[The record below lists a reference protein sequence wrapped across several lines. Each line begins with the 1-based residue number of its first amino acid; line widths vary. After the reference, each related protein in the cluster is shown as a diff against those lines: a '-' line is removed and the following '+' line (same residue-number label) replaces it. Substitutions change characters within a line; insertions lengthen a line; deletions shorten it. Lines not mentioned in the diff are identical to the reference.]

1 MFKFDNRFT
10 IFNSIVF
17 SILLIGLSWIVYFVN
32 EEIIPFVTIV
42 MSSIFFF
49 VLVLRFDKVAALK
62 FFFSYGLILVVL
74 FRNNPNYPL
83 NYLYLVSPIIN
94 SFGNITRQDLKYV
107 IPLPIIVY
115 LLLLIISN
123 NYTFLTGATFIL
135 PIVGFIYM
143 FFLAWL
149 NSARSSV
156 RFVNHQLEEII
167 NNYYINK
174 GYLKHVY
181 RFYSEFI
188 PILNNHL
195 WSFNPLTS
203 TSRNLIQDIIC
214 YAVINDRLVILNG
227 SRFIWK
233 SKIENENLLKTIRE
247 KGIAYNIRSK
257 FDHSVSENNIFLH
270 SVSQDYEYVYVF
282 VLEGSLDFLYKGFDF
297 FLMFSP
303 IFNKVSNILVGEK
316 DLLDQQN
323 ETTRE
328 LSKKRQYVTYAIKTM
343 HFIRNRLGSYS
354 NLIRMLED
362 IENLPP
368 VKKKI
373 MDRHIEAEVGRSKIE
388 LRTITDRA
396 SYLLEKNDNPYN
408 FLTLKKISIVKIYTI
423 LARAFYVYFPNL
435 EVKIHN
441 IPESN
446 IRYVNI
452 NEEGFE
458 VFLSDWLNNIQKYSK
473 NKVECD
479 FVIGKDNVSIT
490 FSNDYLQS
498 TVEIDKLIMDLNSDD
513 RKEIL
518 KRTTHGIAL
527 MKDALSEM
535 DMSLEARHD
544 LTSKIIIVRIDIKIV
559 DENSRI

>member
-1 MFKFDNRFT
+1 MFKFDHKFT

-17 SILLIGLSWIVYFVN
+17 SILLIGLSLIVYFVN
-32 EEIIPFVTIV
+32 KEIIPFVTIV

-49 VLVLRFDKVAALK
+49 ILVLRFEKVAALK
-62 FFFSYGLILVVL
+62 FFFSYGLILIVL

-83 NYLYLVSPIIN
+83 NYLYLISPIIN
-94 SFGNITRQDLKYV
+94 SFGNITRRDLKYV
-107 IPLPIIVY
+107 IPLPLIVY
-115 LLLLIISN
+115 LLLLVIFN

-156 RFVNHQLEEII
+156 RYVNHQLEEII

-181 RFYSEFI
+181 KFYSEFI

-195 WSFNPLTS
+195 RSFNPLS
-203 TSRNLIQDIIC
+203 TSRNLIQDVIC
-214 YAVINDRLVILNG
+214 YTVTNDRLVILNG

-233 SKIENENLLKTIRE
+233 SKIENEDLLKTIRE
-247 KGIAYNIRSK
+247 KGITYNIKSK
-257 FDHSVSENNIFLH
+257 FDHNVSENNIFLY

-282 VLEGSLDFLYKGFDF
+282 ILEGNLDSFYKTFDF
-297 FLMFSP
+297 FLIFSP

-316 DLLDQQN
+316 DLSDQQN

-368 VKKKI
+368 IKKKI
-373 MDRHIEAEVGRSKIE
+373 MDKHIGAEVNRSKIE
-388 LRTITDRA
+388 LKTITDRA

-408 FLTLKKISIVKIYTI
+408 FLTLKKVSIVKIYTI
-423 LARAFYVYFPNL
+423 LARAFYVYFPSL

-479 FVIGKDNVSIT
+479 FVIGKDKVCIT

-498 TVEIDKLIMDLNSDD
+498 AVEIDKLIADLNSDD

-535 DMSLEARHD
+535 DVSLEARHD
-544 LTSKIIIVRIDIKIV
+544 LVSKSIIVRIYIKIV
-559 DENSRI
+559 DENCRI